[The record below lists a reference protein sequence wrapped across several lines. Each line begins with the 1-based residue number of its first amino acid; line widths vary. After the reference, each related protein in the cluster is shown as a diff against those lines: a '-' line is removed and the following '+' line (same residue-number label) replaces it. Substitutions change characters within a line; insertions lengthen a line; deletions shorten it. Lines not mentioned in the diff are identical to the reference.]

1 MYPSEPHPLVA
12 RVLSSTYGQITCE
25 DVVFFLA
32 DGVRRCGQVKLHL
45 KLPAYKDANVSF
57 IESWERIPTP
67 EFEPSAHRY
76 KAVAN
81 AKPYDSSTI
90 LGALTYSVASGVATV
105 LVPPLFR

>member
-1 MYPSEPHPLVA
+1 
-12 RVLSSTYGQITCE
+12 
-25 DVVFFLA
+25 VFFLV
-32 DGVRRCGQVKLHL
+32 GGERRCGQVKLHF
-45 KLPAYKDANVSF
+45 KLPAYENAHVSF